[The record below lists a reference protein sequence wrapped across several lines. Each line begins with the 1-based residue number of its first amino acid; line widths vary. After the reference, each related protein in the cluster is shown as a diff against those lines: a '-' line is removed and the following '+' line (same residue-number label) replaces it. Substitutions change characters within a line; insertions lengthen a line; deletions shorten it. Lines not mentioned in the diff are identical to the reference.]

1 MSALLLPAEQWARC
15 LGYWTGLRQ
24 SLEDEFGL
32 PKYFEIHSNAFLS
45 AHPLKDVKASVA
57 RQKSILMTR
66 IPEDAALDTIALA
79 RAQLELA
86 EIALDQA
93 IAAAHQDGRA
103 FDKISSAARMNAP
116 DINDRLQRARS
127 LAEFAGIACL
137 ASTPRGRGMRTKIY
151 DQLLDQINAFPGARV
166 MTACA
171 DDGKKGTM
179 SRVYATL
186 LAAIEAVL
194 LSESRW
200 GTVIVDG
207 TPSARTPYY
216 REAHRG
222 LDLRNRRILEDEVL
236 RDSSESHFV
245 QMADICAHSAFAL
258 RQGKPKRYLRLGAVV
273 ATASGGRFDAA
284 NPGFYGVR

>member
-1 MSALLLPAEQWARC
+1 MSALLLPAEHWARC

-32 PKYFEIHSNAFLS
+32 PKHFEIHSNAFLS
-45 AHPLKDVKASVA
+45 GHPLKDVKKSVT
-57 RQKSILMTR
+57 RQNDIVMTR

-86 EIALDQA
+86 DIALDQA
-93 IAAAHQDGRA
+93 IAAAHQEGRP

-116 DINDRLQRARS
+116 DIHDRLQQARS
-127 LAEFAGIACL
+127 LAGFEGIACL
-137 ASTPRGRGMRTKIY
+137 AKTPRGRSMRTTIY
-151 DQLLDQINAFPGARV
+151 DQLLDQINAFPDAKV
-166 MTACA
+166 ITACA

-186 LAAIEAVL
+186 LTAIEAVL
-194 LSESRW
+194 LSEARW

-222 LDLRNRRILEDEVL
+222 LDLANRRILEDGTA
-236 RDSSESHFV
+236 RF
-245 QMADICAHSAFAL
+245 F
-258 RQGKPKRYLRLGAVV
+258 RKPLHPDG
-273 ATASGGRFDAA
+273 
-284 NPGFYGVR
+284 